1 MNRLDVLKK
10 LCNERGISINK
21 LEQELGFSQGSLGK
35 INSNV
40 PKADKLYAIARYF
53 DVPMEVFFDSSSEA
67 RLYTYYNKVKDNYLE
82 AKEPVYD
89 VACGQGRINGDYS
102 DEYVEEE
109 SEEDCSWC
117 KVCGES
123 MSPILTDGDLVKVRH
138 MTQTEPTDLTA
149 IKVDGES
156 STIKYVEVVENGI
169 WLRAENKD
177 VFEDK
182 FYSVQEVLTLPIT
195 IIGKVVELKRKF

>member
-1 MNRLDVLKK
+1 MDRLGVLKK
-10 LCNERGISINK
+10 LCNKRGISINK

-53 DVPMEVFFDSSSEA
+53 DVPMELFFD
-67 RLYTYYNKVKDNYLE
+67 KVKDSYLE

-102 DEYVEEE
+102 DEYIEEE

>member
-1 MNRLDVLKK
+1 MDRLGVLKK
-10 LCNERGISINK
+10 LCNKRGISINK

-53 DVPMEVFFDSSSEA
+53 DVPMEMFFD
-67 RLYTYYNKVKDNYLE
+67 KVKDSYLE

-102 DEYVEEE
+102 DEYIEEE
-109 SEEDCSWC
+109 SDEDCSWC

-149 IKVDGES
+149 IKIDGES